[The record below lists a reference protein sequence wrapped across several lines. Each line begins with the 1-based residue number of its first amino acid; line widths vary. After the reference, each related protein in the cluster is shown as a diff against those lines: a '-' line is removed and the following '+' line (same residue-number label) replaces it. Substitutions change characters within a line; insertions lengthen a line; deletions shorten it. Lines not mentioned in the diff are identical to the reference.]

1 MVRSSA
7 TRMAMPKAGIRL
19 SQLEVPTAT
28 LSGVGNAGDGPCPV
42 AGVTTPFD
50 AATLAS
56 LYPTHY
62 GYFNAVGKVDKAN
75 YIQGYILYADML
87 QDWADSIRANI
98 GN

>member
-1 MVRSSA
+1 
-7 TRMAMPKAGIRL
+7 
-19 SQLEVPTAT
+19 
-28 LSGVGNAGDGPCPV
+28 
-42 AGVTTPFD
+42 VTIPFD

-62 GYFNAVGKVDKAN
+62 GYYNAVGKVDKAN

-87 QDWADSIRANI
+87 QDWLDSTRANI